1 MGVLQQT
8 QSQQRLSP
16 LQISRRKFL
25 GLAASAGVIA
35 IAADGVFIEPMRP
48 TIVRKEIFLKRWP
61 ARMDG
66 FNIALLSDFHYD
78 PIFSIH
84 PIQSA
89 VEIVNRVRPD
99 LVLLAGDFVT
109 SPLFGERSRGLA
121 GAEPCAQLLQKLQA
135 TNGLWAVMG
144 NHDAIAGAP
153 QVTAALRSAGVA
165 VLSNA
170 AVPIEN
176 NGGRFWLAGVADV
189 LRMRADLHSALQ
201 PIPTDEAVIL
211 MAHEPDYADYVARY
225 PVDLQLSGHSHGGQ
239 IRLPMIPPLYLPPLG
254 RKYVRGLY
262 TMRDLTLYTTSGVG
276 TIELPVRLNCPPEVT
291 LITVRRGQTRS

>member
-1 MGVLQQT
+1 
-8 QSQQRLSP
+8 LSP
-16 LQISRRKFL
+16 RQINRRKFF
-25 GLAASAGVIA
+25 GLAAGAGVTA
-35 IAADGVFIEPMRP
+35 IAADGILLEPMRP
-48 TIVRKEIFLKRWP
+48 SVVRKEILLKRWP

-89 VEIVNRVRPD
+89 VEMVNRLKPD
-99 LVLLAGDFVT
+99 LVVLAGDFVT
-109 SPLFGERSRGLA
+109 SPLFGDRARALA
-121 GAEPCAQLLQKLQA
+121 DAEPCAQLLQSLQA
-135 TNGLWAVMG
+135 TRGLWAVMG
-144 NHDAIAGAP
+144 NHDAAAGSL
-153 QVTAALRSAGVA
+153 QVTAALRSAGIS

-189 LRMRADLHSALQ
+189 LRYAADLHSALQ
-201 PIPTDEAVIL
+201 PIPSDEAVIL

-239 IRLPMIPPLYLPPLG
+239 IRLPLMPPLYLPPLG
-254 RKYVRGLY
+254 KKYASGLY
-262 TMRDLTLYTTSGVG
+262 RIRELTLYTSIGLG
-276 TIELPVRLNCPPEVT
+276 TIGVPVRLNCPPEVT
-291 LITVRRGQTRS
+291 LITVRRS